1 MYGAKKRLDFLAG
14 HVTNLELQIVGLQNE
29 VETLRQISE
38 TLANT
43 VYENHR
49 EILALVH
56 DRALSVERLFST
68 ESTDTRALMTKLY
81 DDVTKVARAHHE
93 DLRTLAAQNHAD
105 AWNADELRA
114 QSLAEV
120 VLLSIYPRIEA
131 MKQEILAL
139 VGEKAVEVF
148 RAQSNE

>member
-1 MYGAKKRLDFLAG
+1 MYVAKKRLDFLAG
-14 HVTNLELQIVGLQNE
+14 QVTNLELQIVSLQNE
-29 VETLRQISE
+29 VERLRQISE
-38 TLANT
+38 TLANAMH
-43 VYENHR
+43 ENHR
-49 EILALVH
+49 EILVLAH
-56 DRALSVERLFST
+56 DRALSIERSVSI
-68 ESTDTRALMTKLY
+68 ESTDTRALLTRL
-81 DDVTKVARAHHE
+81 DDDAAKMARAHHE

-120 VLLSIYPRIEA
+120 VLLSISPRIEA
-131 MKQEILAL
+131 MKREVLAL